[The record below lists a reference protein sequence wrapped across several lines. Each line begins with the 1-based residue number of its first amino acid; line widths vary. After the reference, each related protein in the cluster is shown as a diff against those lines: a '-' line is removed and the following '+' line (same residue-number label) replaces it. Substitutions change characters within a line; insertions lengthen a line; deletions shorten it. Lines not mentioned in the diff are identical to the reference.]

1 MEEYFQYFNQ
11 QVIESAEYF
20 ENWFYLGKEISET
33 KNQSKSETVYSKLI
47 DALKENHQRRIGEN
61 YQYAHNCIGCNLEE
75 GARNILLFFN
85 YNKETLSTRYFL
97 TMYTLVFYLQ
107 AERLAVIYKE
117 LGYIRKENGEFDW
130 LEFPNLHRIYR
141 WANFFKHPKSYMLLH
156 HPDFFIEGDSYIPNF
171 MVNQIIDD
179 EFVLK
184 YYNGKKNNV
193 ELRGKLA
200 NQESVKVIFPNL
212 LEFTKNAC
220 CEFEN
225 IIRVITNENSH
236 LQTLSNFTS
245 SKI

>member
-1 MEEYFQYFNQ
+1 MDEYFQYFKQ
-11 QVIESAEYF
+11 QVNESAKYF

-33 KNQSKSETVYSKLI
+33 KNQLICDTVYSKLI
-47 DALKENHQRRIGEN
+47 VALNENHQKRIGED
-61 YQYAHNCIGCNLEE
+61 YKYAHNCIGCNLEE

-85 YNKETLSTRYFL
+85 YNKATLSTRYFL
-97 TMYTLVFYLQ
+97 TLYTLVFYLQ

-117 LGYIRKENGEFDW
+117 LGYIRKDKAEFDW
-130 LEFPNLHRIYR
+130 FQFPILNRIQN

-184 YYNGKKNNV
+184 YYNGKKHNL
-193 ELRGKLA
+193 ELRRKLA

-212 LEFTKNAC
+212 LEFTKSAC
-220 CEFEN
+220 REFEN
-225 IIRVITNENSH
+225 ITRVITNENSH

-245 SKI
+245 TKI